1 MEQVHRPFLCP
12 QMELRSVCMGVH
24 VSSQVPRL
32 IVLVAEPRPNRTV
45 VESSGYRAISKS
57 VVGTSV
63 GELAA

>member
-1 MEQVHRPFLCP
+1 
-12 QMELRSVCMGVH
+12 MGVH

-63 GELAA
+63 GESAA